1 MKRYRYYS
9 TQRPVSL
16 GTYPRRE
23 NVVEIH
29 NYDQR
34 TLLDNG
40 IRAWG
45 YIDYNLPLTPAEM
58 SDYELVEPRVTR
70 DEFINGLTLFVDFHS
85 IEAAI
90 RADFPYLPTDTV
102 EYAAL
107 YYFRAVERADRGG
120 VPGGPAEYLQSR
132 AGVLYN
138 ILARQ

>member
-45 YIDYNLPLTPAEM
+45 
-58 SDYELVEPRVTR
+58 
-70 DEFINGLTLFVDFHS
+70 
-85 IEAAI
+85 
-90 RADFPYLPTDTV
+90 
-102 EYAAL
+102 
-107 YYFRAVERADRGG
+107 
-120 VPGGPAEYLQSR
+120 
-132 AGVLYN
+132 
-138 ILARQ
+138 